1 MYKRPRLK
9 EAITT
14 MKLWQAQ
21 GISEAQ
27 QTMTMYDEI
36 LAQQG
41 EFMAG
46 RFIIEVVA
54 QTEQVLQGVINA

>member
-14 MKLWQAQ
+14 MKLWEAQ
-21 GISEAQ
+21 GITEAQ
-27 QTMTMYDEI
+27 QTMNLYDEI

-41 EFMAG
+41 EFLAG
-46 RFIIEVVA
+46 RFIIDVVA
-54 QTEQVLQGVINA
+54 QTEQDLQGVINA